1 MFGRR
6 LSKANFLS
14 RCVIMETQTK
24 SCERKFPREARSDLF
39 TWPCP
44 YKTPSP
50 HPTILLSPILAIQR
64 ELSAVRRGVSDSA
77 TSSSANDGVTSELD
91 DVDQHKIDDS
101 ADLKKIETIQSG
113 TEERKVGM
121 KEWRRLKRT
130 PQGSVGSSVIRSYVR
145 PLVLFY
151 L

>member
-1 MFGRR
+1 VNGN
-6 LSKANFLS
+6 SH
-14 RCVIMETQTK
+14 
-24 SCERKFPREARSDLF
+24 ARPDLISF
-39 TWPCP
+39 HGLARIKPLHPT
-44 YKTPSP
+44 
-50 HPTILLSPILAIQR
+50 PTILLSPILAIQR

-130 PQGSVGSSVIRSYVR
+130 PQGSVGSSVIRSHVR

>member
-1 MFGRR
+1 VNGN
-6 LSKANFLS
+6 SH
-14 RCVIMETQTK
+14 
-24 SCERKFPREARSDLF
+24 ARPDLISF
-39 TWPCP
+39 HGLAHIKPLHPT
-44 YKTPSP
+44 
-50 HPTILLSPILAIQR
+50 PTILLSPILAIQR